1 MLLDKR
7 EKVLENLES
16 IKKFYLKLILIKHF
30 QQDASENARYDNLH
44 ELTENE
50 RLIIEDINGT
60 MKYIVPDLLVLKDD
74 LLVKEL
80 VDEID
85 RLQLSVIKRSM
96 GLRLTLEEKIHITKK
111 RLENLIMYNKS
122 QQYTAPRIVNIR
134 A

>member
-1 MLLDKR
+1 MLDKK

-30 QQDASENARYDNLH
+30 QQDASDNARYENLH

-60 MKYIVPDLLVLKDD
+60 MKYIVPELLSLKDD
-74 LLVKEL
+74 LHVKEK
-80 VDEID
+80 VSEID
-85 RLQLSVIKRSM
+85 NLQMSVIQRSM
-96 GLRLTLEEKIHITKK
+96 GLRKTLEKKMNTTKI
-111 RLENLIMYNKS
+111 RLENLVMYNKS
-122 QQYTAPRIVNIR
+122 PQYSAPLIVNIR

>member
-1 MLLDKR
+1 MLDKK

-30 QQDASENARYDNLH
+30 QQDASDNARYENLH

-60 MKYIVPDLLVLKDD
+60 MKYIVPELLILKDD
-74 LLVKEL
+74 LLIKEKVAE
-80 VDEID
+80 VDS
-85 RLQLSVIKRSM
+85 LQMSVIQRSM
-96 GLRLTLEEKIHITKK
+96 GLRKALEEKMNTTKK
-111 RLENLIMYNKS
+111 RLENLVMYNNS
-122 QQYTAPRIVNIR
+122 PRYSAPRIVNIR

>member
-1 MLLDKR
+1 MLDKK

-30 QQDASENARYDNLH
+30 QQDASDNARYENLH

-60 MKYIVPDLLVLKDD
+60 MKYIVPELLSLKDD
-74 LLVKEL
+74 LLVKEK
-80 VDEID
+80 VSEID
-85 RLQLSVIKRSM
+85 NLQMSVIQRSM
-96 GLRLTLEEKIHITKK
+96 GLRKTLEKKMNTTKI
-111 RLENLIMYNKS
+111 RLENLVMYNKS
-122 QQYTAPRIVNIR
+122 PQYSAPLIVNIR

>member
-1 MLLDKR
+1 LLDKR